1 MVADIELVCVG
12 LNHHHAPIGIREQIA
27 FSADK
32 LSTALKSVLA
42 YDDIQEAAIVS
53 TCNRVELYA
62 KGPHRSLESF
72 LHRYHDLPD
81 LSLSPHLYRF
91 QGIQA
96 VAQLFRVTTSLDSLI
111 VGEPQILGQVKDA
124 YTRAQKAGT
133 VGPLLTRVFSRAF
146 LTAKRVRNETAI
158 GQNAV
163 TISYAAA
170 TLAQKVFADL
180 FGLRALLV
188 GAGEMAE
195 LAAKHFTHKGMIVS
209 VANRSHASFS
219 QHTHKLNELEKLL
232 SQNDVVLTST
242 NAQHHLIDMALM
254 RKIMRLRRY
263 KPILLIDIA
272 VPRNIDAAIGGL
284 DGVYLYNI
292 DDLSQVVTQN
302 LVQRQIEARVAEQI
316 IDEEIANF
324 KQKEQ
329 EKYAGPLIA
338 ELKQTAHAIADA
350 QLLQTLSQLELDD
363 ADRKKIETMTH
374 NIVNKILHGPII
386 DLKSFHQHPQNTFSF
401 GGGSVDGGT

>member
-1 MVADIELVCVG
+1 MAADIELVCVG
-12 LNHHHAPIGIREQIA
+12 LNHQNAPVGIREQIA
-27 FSADK
+27 FSTDR
-32 LSTALKSVLA
+32 LSAALKSVFS

-62 KGPHRSLESF
+62 KGPHHSLESF

-96 VAQLFRVTTSLDSLI
+96 VGQLFRVTTSLDSLI

-124 YTRAQKAGT
+124 YARAKEAGT

-180 FGLRALLV
+180 SGLRALLV
-188 GAGEMAE
+188 GAGEMGE
-195 LAAKHFTHKGMIVS
+195 LAAKHFSHKGMIVS
-209 VANRSHASFS
+209 VANRSNSS
-219 QHTHKLNELEKLL
+219 PNELEKLL
-232 SQNDVVLTST
+232 TQNDVVLTST
-242 NAQHHLIDMALM
+242 NAQYHLIDISLM
-254 RKIMRLRRY
+254 RKVMRLRRY
-263 KPILLIDIA
+263 KPILLIDIS
-272 VPRNIDAAIGGL
+272 VPRNIDPAISEL
-284 DGVYLYNI
+284 DSVYLYNI
-292 DDLSQVVTQN
+292 DDLSQVVTHN
-302 LVQRQIEARVAEQI
+302 LAQRQVEAHLAEQI
-316 IDEEIANF
+316 INEEIAHF

-329 EKYAGPLIA
+329 EKPLAPLIT
-338 ELKQTAHAIADA
+338 ELSQNAHAIADG
-350 QLLQTLSQLELDD
+350 QLLRTLSQLKLNDD
-363 ADRKKIETMTH
+363 DKQKIEAMTH
-374 NIVNKILHGPII
+374 GIVNKILHGPILN
-386 DLKSFHQHPQNTFSF
+386 LKSHHQHPQNVFSF
-401 GGGSVDGGT
+401 RGGGA